1 LKCFLHLG
9 DKLIVQTSVGVY
21 ASRLYVLACRFV
33 DRAVK
38 LGSIPLAI
46 INSGETRADKKQLPI
61 AYRSSA
67 LCTELLSEAV
77 VNL

>member
-1 LKCFLHLG
+1 LKCFLHSG
-9 DKLIVQTSVGVY
+9 DELVVQEYGMY
-21 ASRLYVLACRFV
+21 ASILCVLACRFV

-46 INSGETRADKKQLPI
+46 INSGETRADKKQLPS
-61 AYRSSA
+61 AYRSRA

-77 VNL
+77 ANL